1 MGNNIESFNAVE
13 GGNSSEFPPTEEKE
27 NNEGQHS
34 RTRLETLTLLASH
47 KATEKE
53 FLESLPESDI
63 ESKFSVG
70 SEVVAPISPDNQE
83 MEVWKIVKAEKGSYI
98 IERPSEKEGLFNHA
112 IFTEEELAQFGNNEQ
127 EILDK
132 FQKEYESMS
141 LEEKAQQKAL
151 SLPTKYKLVAGH
163 ILGTPSDTREIIHGL
178 SDEKFLEINENEL
191 DELNAM
197 LKKIPSRYDHDE

>member
-1 MGNNIESFNAVE
+1 MENMEKGFNNNE
-13 GGNSSEFPPTEEKE
+13 GENPEKFPATEEKE
-27 NNEGQHS
+27 NNKGQHS
-34 RTRLETLTLLASH
+34 RTRLETLTLLASGESM
-47 KATEKE
+47 EKE
-53 FLESLPESDI
+53 FLENLPESDI

-98 IERPSEKEGLFNHA
+98 IERPSEKEGLFSHA

-178 SDEKFLEINENEL
+178 SDEKFLEISENEL
-191 DELNAM
+191 DELNTM
-197 LKKIPSRYDHDE
+197 LKKVP